1 MSFAAPRPSLRVR
14 GHLPVP
20 RSPCLPLHATFS
32 CPRPS
37 WPCFAL
43 ARACPLLASRHR
55 YCCSPPARAPP
66 PPATITAAQLL
77 PCSAH
82 HSCASPRPCPHA
94 GRGRRSATTATSPL
108 LLHAACR
115 GSPAYCRW
123 PLLLAASA
131 PRPPPA
137 VRAPARNPPCV
148 ALGSRPL
155 TSLTCSGRLRLP
167 CRGRRPA
174 RARPGLVA
182 RAPPPAPAC
191 VVRAP
196 RPLGHAPVRATPAP
210 SAR

>member
-20 RSPCLPLHATFS
+20 RSPCLPLHATFPR
-32 CPRPS
+32 PRPS
-37 WPCFAL
+37 WPCFAR
-43 ARACPLLASRHR
+43 AHACPLLASHHR

-66 PPATITAAQLL
+66 PSATITAAPLL

-94 GRGRRSATTATSPL
+94 GRGRRSATTPRRRSCCT
-108 LLHAACR
+108 
-115 GSPAYCRW
+115 
-123 PLLLAASA
+123 LLAAT
-131 PRPPPA
+131 RPPAAAGRFCLLHPRRA
-137 VRAPARNPPCV
+137 RRLLCAPARNPSCA

-167 CRGRRPA
+167 CRGRGPT
-174 RARPGLVA
+174 RARPGPVA

-191 VVRAP
+191 VVRTP